1 MITVISF
8 LIISSIMIIM
18 RSIGDPSS
26 MHNIIIMVIIL
37 CSSRTGWHDPP
48 PLSLSLSLVLFS
60 HALDYSQGFSSN
72 HPNPD

>member
-26 MHNIIIMVIIL
+26 MHNIIIVVIIL
-37 CSSRTGWHDPP
+37 CSSRTGWHDPH
-48 PLSLSLSLVLFS
+48 SLVLFS
-60 HALDYSQGFSSN
+60 HAMDYSQGFSSN